1 MTAGDGNGAAN
12 GQRVE
17 RIAGAGKGGAGL
29 LTCLKTLGYSAA
41 AKGWNMA
48 YTSDY
53 NPETRGGLV
62 EGTLVVSSHEPVDN
76 PVIDSFTAIM
86 AFDLDAY
93 ESYGPRLEPGGTILW
108 DSSKIFSPPSLGD
121 VKSYGIPIFRLAS
134 DAGAARLANMAMLGL
149 FNKLLGLF
157 TVDDLIAGM
166 ESYLPVWRHKLI
178 PGNRQ
183 VLETVTRMDVEPYRV
198 GATSAATSH
207 AGS

>member
-1 MTAGDGNGAAN
+1 VTDVATQSGLERGPAPAAV
-12 GQRVE
+12 RVE

-29 LTCLKTLGYSAA
+29 LTCLKTLGYTAA

-62 EGTLVVSSHEPVDN
+62 EGTLVVSSHEPIDS
-76 PVIDSFTAIM
+76 PVIDSFTAVM

-108 DSSKIFSPPSLGD
+108 DSSKIFSPAALPGAR
-121 VKSYGIPIFRLAS
+121 SYGIPIFQLAS

-157 TVDDLIAGM
+157 TVDELIEGM
-166 ESYLPVWRHKLI
+166 KSYLPVWRHKLI

-183 VLETVTRMDVEPYRV
+183 VLETVSRMDVEPYRV
-198 GATSAATSH
+198 N
-207 AGS
+207 

>member
-1 MTAGDGNGAAN
+1 MSGGNGSN
-12 GQRVE
+12 GASRVE

-29 LTCLKTLGYSAA
+29 LTCLKTLGYTAA
-41 AKGWNMA
+41 AKGWHMA

-62 EGTLVVSSHEPVDN
+62 EGTLVVSSEEPIDN
-76 PVIDSFTAIM
+76 PIIETFTAVM

-121 VKSYGIPIFRLAS
+121 VRSYGIPIFRLAS

-157 TVDDLIAGM
+157 TVDEMIAGM
-166 ESYLPVWRHKLI
+166 ETYLPVWRHKLI
-178 PGNRQ
+178 AGNRQ
-183 VLETVTRMDVEPYRV
+183 VLETVTKMQVDSYRV
-198 GATSAATSH
+198 
-207 AGS
+207 

>member
-1 MTAGDGNGAAN
+1 VTDLVASRQQAGAPPSAL
-12 GQRVE
+12 RVE

-29 LTCLKTLGYSAA
+29 LTCLTTLGYTAA
-41 AKGWNMA
+41 VKGWNMA

-62 EGTLVVSSHEPVDN
+62 EGTLVVSSHEPIDS
-76 PVIDSFTAIM
+76 PVIDSYTAVM

-108 DSSKIFSPPSLGD
+108 DSSKIFSPKPLVGAR
-121 VKSYGIPIFRLAS
+121 SYGIPIFQLAS

-149 FNKLLGLF
+149 FNKLLGPLF
-157 TVDDLIAGM
+157 TVDELMEGM
-166 ESYLPVWRHKLI
+166 KSYLPVWRHKLI

-183 VLETVTRMDVEPYRV
+183 VLETVSGMDVEPYRV
-198 GATSAATSH
+198 S
-207 AGS
+207 

>member
-1 MTAGDGNGAAN
+1 
-12 GQRVE
+12 
-17 RIAGAGKGGAGL
+17 
-29 LTCLKTLGYSAA
+29 
-41 AKGWNMA
+41 MA

-62 EGTLVVSSHEPVDN
+62 EGTLVVSSDEPVDN
-76 PVIDSFTAIM
+76 PIIDSFTAVM

-108 DSSKIFSPPSLGD
+108 DSSKIFSPPLARRRQVLRHPD
-121 VKSYGIPIFRLAS
+121 LPLAS

-157 TVDDLIAGM
+157 TVDELIAGM

-183 VLETVTRMDVEPYRV
+183 VLETVNRMDVEPYRV
-198 GATSAATSH
+198 AA
-207 AGS
+207 

>member
-1 MTAGDGNGAAN
+1 M
-12 GQRVE
+12 
-17 RIAGAGKGGAGL
+17 
-29 LTCLKTLGYSAA
+29 GYTAA

-62 EGTLVVSSHEPVDN
+62 EGTLVVSSDEPIDN
-76 PVIDSFTAIM
+76 PIIDSFTAIM

-108 DSSKIFSPPSLGD
+108 DSSKIFSPPELPG
-121 VKSYGIPIFRLAS
+121 VKSFGIPIFRLAS

-157 TVDDLIAGM
+157 TVDEMIAGM

-178 PGNRQ
+178 AGNRQ
-183 VLETVTRMDVEPYRV
+183 VLETVTKMNVEPYRV
-198 GATSAATSH
+198 N
-207 AGS
+207 

>member
-1 MTAGDGNGAAN
+1 VSGAN
-12 GQRVE
+12 GNSGKGSNDGERVE

-29 LTCLKTLGYSAA
+29 LTCLKTLGYTAA

-76 PVIDSFTAIM
+76 PIT
-86 AFDLDAY
+86 
-93 ESYGPRLEPGGTILW
+93 
-108 DSSKIFSPPSLGD
+108 
-121 VKSYGIPIFRLAS
+121 S

-157 TVDDLIAGM
+157 TVDDLIKGM

-183 VLETVTRMDVEPYRV
+183 VLETVTLMDVESYRV
-198 GATSAATSH
+198 S
-207 AGS
+207 

>member
-1 MTAGDGNGAAN
+1 MTGVLVEPRRQTDDVA
-12 GQRVE
+12 QQERVE

-29 LTCLKTLGYSAA
+29 LTCLKTLGYTAS

-62 EGTLVVSSHEPVDN
+62 EGTLVVSSHQPVDN
-76 PVIDSFTAIM
+76 PIIDSYTAVM

-108 DSSKIFSPPSLGD
+108 DSSKIFSPPPLRGAI
-121 VKSYGIPIFRLAS
+121 SYGIPIFKLAS
-134 DAGAARLANMAMLGL
+134 DAGAPRLANMAMLGL
-149 FNKLLGLF
+149 FNRLLGLF
-157 TVDDLIAGM
+157 TVDELIEGM
-166 ESYLPVWRHKLI
+166 KSYLPVWRHKLI

-183 VLETVTRMDVEPYRV
+183 VLETVNGMDVDSYRV
-198 GATSAATSH
+198 TG
-207 AGS
+207 